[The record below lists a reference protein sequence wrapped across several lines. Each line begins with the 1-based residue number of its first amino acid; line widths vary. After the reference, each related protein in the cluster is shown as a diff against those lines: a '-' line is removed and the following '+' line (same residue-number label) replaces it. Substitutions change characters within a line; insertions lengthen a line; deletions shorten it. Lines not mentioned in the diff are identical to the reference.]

1 MAIYTV
7 NDSNSLHSMDTDD
20 VVWLASQLRIVD
32 DRERRHV
39 ERIHILI
46 TTAII
51 ASYFTPTAQDLISS
65 EGISQYTDLLVS
77 ISVLYLSIRL
87 IDTTVPIRDL
97 HSVLDWLFGFIAP
110 LGFLMSVLDI

>member
-1 MAIYTV
+1 
-7 NDSNSLHSMDTDD
+7 MDTDD